1 MILNRGAIHRVRLS
15 PTEGHEQQGTARPC
29 LIVQRQALSKAGT
42 AIVVPLTT
50 QKPSANYPLIVHLPA
65 GTGGN
70 PIECWAKITQIR
82 VVAETRFQEEQLG
95 LLSEEELETVKSALL
110 EVLDLF

>member
-1 MILNRGAIHRVRLS
+1 LILNRGAIHRVRLS
-15 PTEGHEQQGTARPC
+15 PTEGYEQQGAARPC
-29 LIVQRQALSKAGT
+29 LIVQRQALSKVGT

-50 QKPSANYPLIVHLPA
+50 QKPNVDYPLTVHLPA

-70 PIECWAKITQIR
+70 PIECWAKITQLR
-82 VVAETRFQEEQLG
+82 VVAETRFQEQQLG
-95 LLSEEELETVKSALL
+95 LLSEEELEPIKSALL